1 MWTGSW
7 ATRRPFQTRRRQR
20 LLGKVPGCTES
31 KVLRGG
37 QATADRPSGE
47 EEGRPG
53 TWRET
58 GMACLRNRKETSLA
72 GMQNEKEDQRKV
84 DLWIILERKSK
95 RLPRGSVW

>member
-7 ATRRPFQTRRRQR
+7 ATRWPFQTRRRQR

-37 QATADRPSGE
+37 QATADRPSGK

-53 TWRET
+53 TRRET

-95 RLPRGSVW
+95 